1 MAGKAAINLDNLTAL
16 GAEKLARLVLD
27 ASARDSAFKRLVAA
41 ALAGAKGP
49 KAAAA
54 VIDRKI
60 GAIERAKGF
69 VEWDRAKTFA
79 ADLDMTVKAIV
90 DELGPAD
97 PLLAIERLLRFIA
110 THQAVFER
118 IDDFQG
124 RVQDIYETAIDA
136 LRPLVASVPEAERE
150 PLPDMIM
157 VALGRE
163 THGYLPMVVS
173 AVAADIPPA
182 ALARWDAELAA
193 RHAAI
198 PGKSDGSRSWTG
210 EAGVSGLVACR
221 QAIAEAR
228 GDLDGFIALEEAKHP
243 NLRNTVDI
251 AERLLAAGRA
261 TEALEWVRRTH
272 GRRMGA
278 MSSSGLADGLNVR
291 DPSSNRRV
299 SLEAHILE
307 ALGDRAAAQDLRWSS
322 FMTTLDVGMLREHV
336 AHLEDFAEFDVLD
349 RAFDHVSSATA
360 AYSALTFFIEWPKL
374 DRAAKLVVERRAYLG
389 RSSLLCAAPRSPGV
403 GGSTTG
409 GGYNSLSS
417 LAQRHS
423 VARQIR
429 RLRAWREISRSAQRA
444 CRGLGRGSRSGHEQ
458 ARRLCGGTRQDLWT
472 QDRLLVAS
480 GRRRISASG
489 RAETEVRR
497 SARRGRHRIVNLAH
511 PSQNWHERRLWPR

>member
-1 MAGKAAINLDNLTAL
+1 
-16 GAEKLARLVLD
+16 
-27 ASARDSAFKRLVAA
+27 
-41 ALAGAKGP
+41 
-49 KAAAA
+49 
-54 VIDRKI
+54 
-60 GAIERAKGF
+60 
-69 VEWDRAKTFA
+69 
-79 ADLDMTVKAIV
+79 
-90 DELGPAD
+90 
-97 PLLAIERLLRFIA
+97 
-110 THQAVFER
+110 
-118 IDDFQG
+118 
-124 RVQDIYETAIDA
+124 
-136 LRPLVASVPEAERE
+136 
-150 PLPDMIM
+150 
-157 VALGRE
+157 
-163 THGYLPMVVS
+163 MVVS

-272 GRRMGA
+272 GRRAGHQQFD
-278 MSSSGLADGLNVR
+278 LADGLSVR

-322 FMTTLDVGMLREHV
+322 FITTLDVGMLREHV

-374 DRAAKLVVERRAYLG
+374 DRAAKLVVERRDTWDG
-389 RSSLLCAAPRSPGV
+389 RHYYALLPAAQALEEAH
-403 GGSTTG
+403 TG
-409 GGYNSLSS
+409 GGYHSLSS
-417 LAQRHS
+417 LDQRHS
-423 VARQIR
+423 VARQVR
-429 RLRAWREISRSAQRA
+429 RLRTWREISRSAQRA
-444 CRGLGRGSRSGHEQ
+444 RRGLGRRRRSGHEQ
-458 ARRLCGGTRQDLWT
+458 ARHLHGGARQGSWA
-472 QDRLLVAS
+472 QDQLLVAS
-480 GRRRISASG
+480 A
-489 RAETEVRR
+489 
-497 SARRGRHRIVNLAH
+497 RHRISEEDARRPRCAEALDAEGIELSIWRIHRKIGMSGGYGPDEPHQAGAFRVYDDAANLLSH
-511 PSQNWHERRLWPR
+511 FDGVGGRR

>member
-118 IDDFQG
+118 IDDSQG

-272 GRRMGA
+272 GRRVGA
-278 MSSSGLADGLNVR
+278 MSSSDLADGSSVR

-299 SLEAHILE
+299 SLEARILE
-307 ALGDRAAAQDLRWSS
+307 ALGDLAAAQDLRWSS

-349 RAFDHVSSATA
+349 HAFDHVSSATA

-374 DRAAKLVVERRAYLG
+374 DRAAKLVVERRDTWDGRHHYALLPAAQALEEAQPAAATILYRALINDILSRAKSAAYAHG
-389 RSSLLCAAPRSPGV
+389 AK
-403 GGSTTG
+403 
-409 GGYNSLSS
+409 Y
-417 LAQRHS
+417 LA
-423 VARQIR
+423 
-429 RLRAWREISRSAQRA
+429 RLNELA
-444 CRGLGRGSRSGHEQ
+444 
-458 ARRLCGGTRQDLWT
+458 
-472 QDRLLVAS
+472 VAS
-480 GRRRISASG
+480 DAAAVPDMSRHATFTAELAKAHGRKTSFWSQV
-489 RAETEVRR
+489 RAT
-497 SARRGRHRIVNLAH
+497 G
-511 PSQNWHERRLWPR
+511 